1 MESLAGRI
9 TIHMY
14 EVHMYIHSIID
25 LAPVVFPQCRCEMRS
40 IGWVLLHKDHHGRSN
55 LGPKE
60 FEVGARGR

>member
-1 MESLAGRI
+1 
-9 TIHMY
+9 
-14 EVHMYIHSIID
+14 MYIHSIID